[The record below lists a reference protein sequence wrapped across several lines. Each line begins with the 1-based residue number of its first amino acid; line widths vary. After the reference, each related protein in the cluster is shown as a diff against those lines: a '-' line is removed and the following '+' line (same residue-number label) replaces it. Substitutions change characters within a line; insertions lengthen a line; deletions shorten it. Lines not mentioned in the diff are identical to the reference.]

1 MNILHIL
8 PRHRRVRVW
17 TVGIAAAFSL
27 YAIVV
32 CVAEPIRAMA
42 ASSQSSTVVTLTV
55 ADTLSNS
62 CDSTINIGT
71 ITGTGDSSSNNGYD
85 TNDDVTCNV
94 VTNNLTGYTFGWQV
108 ITGTGAAGA
117 RTGTGHMNGFVA
129 GNRLAPLKP
138 SNPTTPEVFNTSTV
152 STTDSRW
159 AARLSSNSTT
169 ATGAGMH
176 WGTDV
181 NGAADRWLNV
191 ATGSTIN
198 IAKRTSQTTGGGDN
212 ELIAFRAIIGT
223 SKIQPTDI
231 YKVTVVFTATTN
243 P

>member
-1 MNILHIL
+1 MFNCL
-8 PRHRRVRVW
+8 PSHRRLRVW
-17 TVGIAAAFSL
+17 TVGLSATISL
-27 YAIVV
+27 YALVIG
-32 CVAEPIRAMA
+32 VAEPLKSLA
-42 ASSQSSTVVTLTV
+42 ATAQDDTIVSLTV
-55 ADTLSNS
+55 AATITNS
-62 CDSTINIGT
+62 CDATLNIGT

-85 TNDDVTCNV
+85 TSDDTTCTV
-94 VTNNLTGYTFGWQV
+94 ITNNQTGYTFGWQV
-108 ITGTGAAGA
+108 TTGTGAAGA
-117 RTGTGHMNGFVA
+117 RTGTGHMNGFVS
-129 GNRLAPLKP
+129 GNRIAPLKP
-138 SNPTTPEVFNTSTV
+138 AVASTPEVFNTSTI

-159 AARLSSNSTT
+159 AGRLSSNSTT

-198 IAKRTSQTTGGGDN
+198 IAKRNSVTSASGDT

-223 SKIQPTDI
+223 SKIQPTDT

>member
-1 MNILHIL
+1 MFSSL
-8 PRHRRVRVW
+8 PTHRRLRVW
-17 TVGIAAAFSL
+17 TVGLAATVSL

-32 CVAEPIRAMA
+32 AVAEPLRTLA
-42 ASSQSSTVVTLTV
+42 ASSQSSTIVSLTV
-55 ADTLSNS
+55 AATISNS
-62 CDSTINIGT
+62 CTSTLNIGT

-85 TNDDVTCNV
+85 SGDATACTVI
-94 VTNNLTGYTFGWQV
+94 TNNQTGYTFGWQV
-108 ITGTGAAGA
+108 TTGTGAAGA

-138 SNPTTPEVFNTSTV
+138 SVASTPEILNTSTI

-159 AARLSSNSTT
+159 AGRLSSTSTT
-169 ATGAGMH
+169 NTGAGLH

-181 NGAADRWLNV
+181 NGANDRWLNV

-198 IAKRTSQTTGGGDN
+198 IAKRNSVTTSGGDTEN
-212 ELIAFRAIIGT
+212 VGFRAIIGT
-223 SKIQPTDI
+223 SKIQPTDT